1 MSVGHDQKY
10 LKPIYQILRLR
21 GKVIMEEKVQ
31 CNEVE
36 GGKIF
41 LPEGGTLS
49 HADQQRSA

>member
-41 LPEGGTLS
+41 LP
-49 HADQQRSA
+49 DQMESIQAGSGL